1 MGAPGLEKA
10 TNLLLLLGRFVRAF
24 RDDRRVR
31 GCRFVFVKLFASVV
45 VECGKHTDIDGKPLS
60 RMTFID
66 SADRS
71 HVTVIPSVC
80 HANVL
85 QSQWLPQGWIK
96 PSPSGTRQVNLSPRV
111 RGIAADYFLQL
122 RVWGSGAFRNQV
134 AGDVTR
140 GQASP
145 ADYAEQQVSEVLAN
159 SRAERERIFDRGID
173 VRRAFH
179 VLKSQM
185 DQVGCRLHE
194 AGDGSVAALIS
205 RRN

>member
-1 MGAPGLEKA
+1 MGALGLEKA
-10 TNLLLLLGRFVRAF
+10 TNLLLLLGRLVRAF
-24 RDDRRVR
+24 RDDRRFR
-31 GCRFVFVKLFASVV
+31 GCRFVFVELFASVV

-85 QSQWLPQGWIK
+85 QPQWLPQGWIK

-111 RGIAADYFLQL
+111 RRVAADYFLQL
-122 RVWGSGAFRNQV
+122 RVWGSSAFRNQV

-140 GQASP
+140 GQTSP
-145 ADYAEQQVSEVLAN
+145 ADYAEQQVSEILAN
-159 SRAERERIFDRGID
+159 SRADRERIFDRGID

-185 DQVGCRLHE
+185 DQIGRRLHE
-194 AGDGSVAALIS
+194 AGDESVAALTS

>member
-10 TNLLLLLGRFVRAF
+10 TNLLLLLGRLVRAF
-24 RDDRRVR
+24 RVDRRFR

-85 QSQWLPQGWIK
+85 RPKWLPQSWIK
-96 PSPSGTRQVNLSPRV
+96 PSPSVTRQVHLRPRLLPF
-111 RGIAADYFLQL
+111 AAVYWFRLG
-122 RVWGSGAFRNQV
+122 VWASGV
-134 AGDVTR
+134 
-140 GQASP
+140 
-145 ADYAEQQVSEVLAN
+145 
-159 SRAERERIFDRGID
+159 
-173 VRRAFH
+173 
-179 VLKSQM
+179 
-185 DQVGCRLHE
+185 
-194 AGDGSVAALIS
+194 
-205 RRN
+205 